1 MSLKELDLADSQKL
15 FEMLAGG
22 AKPADIFD
30 TFAPD
35 DNNIDTIEAGVK
47 FDPKDSDNIVFKML
61 RTLGKDIPDPPDLDK
76 MADELPPDAPKVMR
90 ELLKTEP
97 ITAIATIKV
106 GRDGSLD
113 GFGFSKNEK
122 KSDNKKL
129 GIEDLIGSLTGE
141 EGSKSPS
148 LPNLGGLGGLLGSLV
163 NAATADMNSTG
174 DKLSLKIGRISIKG
188 GNGSPVNIGVE
199 DVEISGEFPISVDIG
214 D

>member
-1 MSLKELDLADSQKL
+1 MSHKELDLADSQKL

-35 DNNIDTIEAGVK
+35 DDDIDTIEAGIK
-47 FDPKDSDNIVFKML
+47 FDPKDEENIVYKML
-61 RTLGKDIPDPPDLDK
+61 CTMGKDVPDPPDFEK
-76 MADELPPDAPKVMR
+76 MEAQLPPDAPAVMR

-113 GFGFSKNEK
+113 GFGFGKDEAKREGGGLN
-122 KSDNKKL
+122 
-129 GIEDLIGSLTGE
+129 IEELMGKLTG
-141 EGSKSPS
+141 GPS
-148 LPNLGGLGGLLGSLV
+148 GKPNLPPLGDLLGGLLKGVS
-163 NAATADMNSTG
+163 ADMQSTS
-174 DKLSLKIGRISIKG
+174 DMLTIKVGRISIKG

-199 DVEISGEFPISVDIG
+199 DVEITTPPPYESD

>member
-1 MSLKELDLADSQKL
+1 MSLKELNLDESQKL

-35 DNNIDTIEAGVK
+35 DDDIDTIEAGVK
-47 FDPKDSDNIVFKML
+47 FDPKDENNIVYKML
-61 RTLGKDIPDPPDLDK
+61 RTLGKDVPDPPDLEK
-76 MADELPPDAPKVMR
+76 MEEQLPPNAPKVMR

-113 GFGFSKNEK
+113 GFGFDSGKKKNGERL
-122 KSDNKKL
+122 S
-129 GIEDLIGSLTGE
+129 IEDLIGKLTGDS
-141 EGSKSPS
+141 GDGPKMPK
-148 LPNLGGLGGLLGSLV
+148 LNGLGGLLGSLAE
-163 NAATADMNSTG
+163 AASNGVAPSGDMLTI
-174 DKLSLKIGRISIKG
+174 KVGRISIKG

-199 DVEISGEFPISVDIG
+199 DVEISAPAPNAEVEE
-214 D
+214 